1 MVNNSIH
8 RNAQKLTFFF
18 ALLFL
23 GTLFSG
29 CAQSDSKKQADTIS
43 TQIKSASADKPSGF
57 TADAASNQLV
67 VYYFMSNYRCPSC
80 MYIEKTTESVVTTTF
95 ADHIK
100 SGRVVFKAIN
110 IDEPENKHYDTDYK
124 LYAQSVILSDVKNGK
139 ELRWT
144 NLDKV
149 WKLLNNDEKFKAYV
163 TKEIKTY
170 LGES

>member
-1 MVNNSIH
+1 MYMRNN
-8 RNAQKLTFFF
+8 NKVKQ
-18 ALLFL
+18 LLFYFIVLLL

-29 CAQSDSKKQADTIS
+29 CAQSDTKKQTDTAS
-43 TQIKSASADKPSGF
+43 TQIKSATTDKPSGF
-57 TADAASNQLV
+57 TADTASNQLV
-67 VYYFMSNYRCPSC
+67 VYYFMSTYRCPSC
-80 MYIEKTTESVVTTTF
+80 IYIEKTTESVVTTAF
-95 ADHIK
+95 ADYVK
-100 SGRVVFKAIN
+100 RGRVVFKVVN

-124 LYAQSVILSDVKNGK
+124 LYAQSVILSDVKDGK

-149 WKLLNNDEKFKAYV
+149 WKLLNNDAEFKAYV